1 MKYNRDVPTNKISL
15 LSKNKRQVV
24 QTIMVK
30 LPNCATTSLLRKP
43 KLNTSD
49 SLEGSVCS
57 ISDPE
62 EFEEKPKVFNMDKT
76 ILINK
81 ADTNQKAW
89 DQLNERLLKRKLR
102 NRIAARKAR
111 ERTRLKMQKLEV
123 EIDQLKDHT
132 KALQTLNSSLLLENQ
147 KLLDELKQL
156 QTRKDPFTPY
166 QPILGSN
173 EDFAVLEYDTSD
185 HKCGFNNFTSH
196 YANLQESFADLFPD
210 LNEVF

>member
-156 QTRKDPFTPY
+156 QTREDPF
-166 QPILGSN
+166 ILGCN

-185 HKCGFNNFTSH
+185 QKCGFNNFTSN
-196 YANLQESFADLFPD
+196 YANVQESFDDLFPD
-210 LNEVF
+210 LDEVF

>member
-1 MKYNRDVPTNKISL
+1 MKYNNKKVPTNKISL
-15 LSKNKRQVV
+15 LSKSKKQVV

-30 LPNCATTSLLRKP
+30 VPNSARASLHRKP
-43 KLNTSD
+43 KTNTSN
-49 SLEGSVCS
+49 SLDGSVCSS

-62 EFEEKPKVFNMDKT
+62 DFEEKQKVFNMDKT
-76 ILINK
+76 ILINNT
-81 ADTNQKAW
+81 DTNQKAW

-111 ERTRLKMQKLEV
+111 ERTRLKMQKLEA

-147 KLLDELKQL
+147 KLLDKVKQL
-156 QTRKDPFTPY
+156 QTRKDPF
-166 QPILGSN
+166 ILGCS
-173 EDFAVLEYDTSD
+173 EDFSVLEYDISD
-185 HKCGFNNFTSH
+185 PKCGLNNFTSN